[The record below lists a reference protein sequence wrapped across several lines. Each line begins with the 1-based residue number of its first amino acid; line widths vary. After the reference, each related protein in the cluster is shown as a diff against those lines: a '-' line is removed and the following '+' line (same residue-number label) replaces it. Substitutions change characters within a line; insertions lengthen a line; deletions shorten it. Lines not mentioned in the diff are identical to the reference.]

1 MTEVSPSLCRAM
13 IFLSHRSSILLDLKK
28 KQTETTTSQFALKIL
43 CKLGTEYQSAL
54 QLIHSLL
61 TPHTQV
67 TLSEATKTHENLRT
81 QERYALE
88 GQHLHS

>member
-13 IFLSHRSSILLDLKK
+13 IFLSHRSSTLLDLK
-28 KQTETTTSQFALKIL
+28 KQTETTTSQSALKIL

-67 TLSEATKTHENLRT
+67 TLSEATKIHENSRT
-81 QERYALE
+81 QECYALE
-88 GQHLHS
+88 EQHLHS